1 MARGPSTDKADSTVS
16 LVESSRPKD
25 RHLDHLFVVMSCDRP
40 LESPARHRLDGLTEV
55 VIGRAKER
63 KVEREDTRLSL
74 LFTDRWMSSVHG
86 YLKKKDGGWWLEDGG
101 SKNGTFRLGAKVD
114 AVLLNDGDIFELGQT
129 FFCFRAGVATEER
142 SEKDVDAAKV
152 TGPAAQLTTLW
163 PPLQRA
169 FSLLS
174 EISRSNLPVLVRG
187 ETGTGKE
194 GVARAIHALSGRKG
208 AFTAVN
214 CGALPATLI
223 ESELFGFKKGAFSG
237 ALEDRAGLVRASE
250 GGTLFLDEI
259 GDLPASAQ
267 TALLR
272 VLQEREV
279 MPVGSAKAVTVDV
292 RVVGA
297 THKDLEGAV
306 ARNEFRA
313 DLFARLRGFT
323 ASLPPLRERREDVGL
338 LVQALLQRNSSEL
351 SEEARFSPAAV
362 RALLTAKWPE
372 NVRELERRL
381 AAAALLAR
389 GRAIEVA
396 DLFNDPPVTASSAP
410 SAAAGATAAAHSVPT
425 AQQLEA
431 TLREVQGNVVHAAQ
445 RHGTHARQVYRW
457 IEKYGLSL
465 ETFRRN

>member
-1 MARGPSTDKADSTVS
+1 MARGTSTDKSDGTLS

-25 RHLDHLFVVMSCDRP
+25 RHLEHLFVVISCNHP
-40 LESPARHRLDGLTEV
+40 LEPAARHQLDGLEEV

-63 KVEREDTRLSL
+63 KVEREDKRLSL
-74 LFTDRWMSSVHG
+74 WFPDRWMSSLHG
-86 YLKKKDGGWWLEDGG
+86 RLRKADGIWRLEDGG
-101 SKNGTFRLGAKVD
+101 SKNGTFRLGVQIEVAALD
-114 AVLLNDGDIFELGQT
+114 DGDIFELGQT
-129 FFCFRAGVATEER
+129 FFCFRNAVPTQDRA
-142 SEKDVDAAKV
+142 EKDVDADRV
-152 TGPAAQLTTLW
+152 VGPAAQLTTMW

-169 FSLLS
+169 FGLLN

-194 GVARAIHALSGRKG
+194 GVARAIHELSGRKG

-237 ALEDRAGLVRASE
+237 AVEDRAGLVRSSD

-259 GDLPASAQ
+259 GDLPAPAQ

-279 MPVGSAKAVTVDV
+279 MPVGSAKAIAVDV

-297 THKDLEGAV
+297 THKHLEGAV

-323 ASLPPLRERREDVGL
+323 ASLPPLRERREDLGL
-338 LVQALLQRNSSEL
+338 LVQALLRRNSPDLCEQVC
-351 SEEARFSPAAV
+351 FSPAAV
-362 RALLTAKWPE
+362 RALLNAKWSE

-389 GRAIEVA
+389 GRPIEVV
-396 DLFNDPPVTASSAP
+396 DLFSEPPVAPSAPSSSAP
-410 SAAAGATAAAHSVPT
+410 GAQPRGGVPT
-425 AQQLEA
+425 APQLEA
-431 TLREVQGNVVHAAQ
+431 ALREEQGNVVHVAS
-445 RHGTHARQVYRW
+445 RLGTHARQVYRW

-465 ETFRRN
+465 ETYRRG